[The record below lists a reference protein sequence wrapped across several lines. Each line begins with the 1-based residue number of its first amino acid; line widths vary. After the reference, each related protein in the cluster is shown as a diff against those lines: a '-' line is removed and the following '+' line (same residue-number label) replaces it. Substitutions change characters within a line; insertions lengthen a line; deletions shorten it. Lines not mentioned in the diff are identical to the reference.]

1 MRGFEESG
9 MGGNASARRVGA
21 LLAAVVATAV
31 VVFSL
36 GVMVGK
42 RVVGTVPLIT
52 APPATLP
59 TETLVPPPPPDLE
72 KPAGESEKPPPQE
85 PTAARSISSEKLTF
99 FDTLSADKPVPPTLP
114 KEPPAKVK
122 APPRPDPPPPV
133 AEARVPD
140 KRLPAQSP
148 PQDPSRVIKSLM
160 APGNYYV
167 QVSSTTNSAWADDL
181 VRKLKK
187 KGIESTSTSVTLK
200 GKKWYRIRIGTF
212 ADKGSARKAG
222 AVLKE
227 KMKLDS
233 MVVTG
238 D

>member
-1 MRGFEESG
+1 
-9 MGGNASARRVGA
+9 VGA
-21 LLAAVVATAV
+21 LLAAVVVTAV

-42 RVVGTVPLIT
+42 RVTGTVPLIT
-52 APPATLP
+52 EPPATLP

-72 KPAGESEKPPPQE
+72 KPTGEREEPP
-85 PTAARSISSEKLTF
+85 AAKEIASEKLTF
-99 FDTLSADKPVPPTLP
+99 FDTLSADKPAPPSLP
-114 KEPPAKVK
+114 KESPAKVK
-122 APPRPDPPPPV
+122 EPAKPPPAP
-133 AEARVPD
+133 
-140 KRLPAQSP
+140 KSP
-148 PQDPSRVIKSLM
+148 RDPSQVIESLKG
-160 APGNYYV
+160 PGNYYV
-167 QVSSTTNSAWADDL
+167 QVSSTTKRAWADDL

-187 KGIESTSTSVTLK
+187 KGISSTSTSVTLK

-227 KMKLDS
+227 KMKLDT

>member
-1 MRGFEESG
+1 MRDFEESG

-42 RVVGTVPLIT
+42 RVTGTVPLIT
-52 APPATLP
+52 EPPATLP

-72 KPAGESEKPPPQE
+72 PPAGEREKPPPE
-85 PTAARSISSEKLTF
+85 APPAAKAISSEKLTF
-99 FDTLSADKPVPPTLP
+99 FDTLSADKPSPPTLP

-122 APPRPDPPPPV
+122 APPRPAPPPPAAKV
-133 AEARVPD
+133 KQPD
-140 KRLPAQSP
+140 KPPPVPSP
-148 PQDPSRVIKSLM
+148 PRELSQVIARLM
-160 APGNYYV
+160 GPGNYYV
-167 QVSSTTNSAWADDL
+167 QVSSTTNRVWADDL
-181 VRKLKK
+181 VGKLKK
-187 KGIESTSTSVTLK
+187 KGIESTSTSVVLK

-222 AVLKE
+222 ALLKE
-227 KMKLDS
+227 KLKLDS

-238 D
+238 G

>member
-1 MRGFEESG
+1 MKDFEESG
-9 MGGNASARRVGA
+9 MGGNASPRRVGA
-21 LLAAVVATAV
+21 LLAAVVVTAV

-42 RVVGTVPLIT
+42 RVTGTVPLIT
-52 APPATLP
+52 EPPATLP

-72 KPAGESEKPPPQE
+72 KPTGEREEPP
-85 PTAARSISSEKLTF
+85 AAKEIASEKLTF
-99 FDTLSADKPVPPTLP
+99 FDTLSADKPAPPPLP
-114 KEPPAKVK
+114 KESPTKVK
-122 APPRPDPPPPV
+122 ASPPPAPPPSV
-133 AEARVPD
+133 AEVKEPV
-140 KRLPAQSP
+140 KPPPAPKSP
-148 PQDPSRVIKSLM
+148 REPSQVIESLKG
-160 APGNYYV
+160 PGNYYV
-167 QVSSTTNSAWADDL
+167 QVSSTTKRAWADDL

-187 KGIESTSTSVTLK
+187 KGISSTSTSVTLK

-227 KMKLDS
+227 KMKLDG

>member
-1 MRGFEESG
+1 MRDFEESA
-9 MGGNASARRVGA
+9 MGGNASPRRVGA

-42 RVVGTVPLIT
+42 RVTGTVPLIT
-52 APPATLP
+52 EPPTTLP

-72 KPAGESEKPPPQE
+72 KTAGEAEKAPPGE
-85 PTAARSISSEKLTF
+85 PPAAREIASEKLTF
-99 FDTLSADKPVPPTLP
+99 FDTLSADKPAP
-114 KEPPAKVK
+114 PPARDSSREPSLVI
-122 APPRPDPPPPV
+122 AGL
-133 AEARVPD
+133 
-140 KRLPAQSP
+140 KR
-148 PQDPSRVIKSLM
+148 
-160 APGNYYV
+160 PGNYYV
-167 QVSSTTNSAWADDL
+167 QVSSTTNRVWADDL

-187 KGIESTSTSVTLK
+187 KGISATSTSVTLR

-222 AVLKE
+222 AVFKE

>member
-1 MRGFEESG
+1 MRDFEESG
-9 MGGNASARRVGA
+9 TGGSASARRVGM

-42 RVVGTVPLIT
+42 RVTGTVPLIT
-52 APPATLP
+52 EPPTTLP
-59 TETLVPPPPPDLE
+59 TETLVPPPSHDLE
-72 KPAGESEKPPPQE
+72 KAAGEGEKPPAGEPPP
-85 PTAARSISSEKLTF
+85 AREISSEKLTF

-114 KEPPAKVK
+114 KETPAKVK
-122 APPRPDPPPPV
+122 APPRPAPAPPAVEVKPPVKPPPSRDSSREPSQV
-133 AEARVPD
+133 IASL
-140 KRLPAQSP
+140 KR
-148 PQDPSRVIKSLM
+148 
-160 APGNYYV
+160 PGNYYV
-167 QVSSTTNSAWADDL
+167 QVSSTTNRAWADDL
-181 VRKLKK
+181 VRKLEK
-187 KGIESTSTSVTLK
+187 KGISSASTSVILK

-212 ADKGSARKAG
+212 ADKESARKAG
-222 AVLKE
+222 AILKE

>member
-1 MRGFEESG
+1 MMDFEERG
-9 MGGNASARRVGA
+9 RGGNASARRVGA

-42 RVVGTVPLIT
+42 RVTGTVPLIT

-59 TETLVPPPPPDLE
+59 TETLVPPPPLDLE
-72 KPAGESEKPPPQE
+72 KPAGEGEEPPTEE
-85 PTAARSISSEKLTF
+85 PTAARSTSSEKLTF
-99 FDTLSADKPVPPTLP
+99 FDTLSADKPAPPTLP
-114 KEPPAKVK
+114 KKPPAKVK
-122 APPRPDPPPPV
+122 APPRPASPPPV
-133 AEARVPD
+133 AEARVPR
-140 KRLPAQSP
+140 KPAPAQRP
-148 PQDPSRVIKSLM
+148 PREPSRVIESLM
-160 APGNYYV
+160 GPGNYYV
-167 QVSSTTNSAWADDL
+167 QVSSTTNRVWADDL
-181 VRKLKK
+181 VRRLKK
-187 KGIESTSTSVTLK
+187 KGINSTSTSVIIK

-227 KMKLDS
+227 KMKLDI

>member
-1 MRGFEESG
+1 MKDFEESG
-9 MGGNASARRVGA
+9 MGGNASPRRVGA
-21 LLAAVVATAV
+21 LLAAVVVTAV

-42 RVVGTVPLIT
+42 RVTGTVPLIT
-52 APPATLP
+52 EPPATLP

-72 KPAGESEKPPPQE
+72 KPTGERKEPP
-85 PTAARSISSEKLTF
+85 AAKEIASEKLTF
-99 FDTLSADKPVPPTLP
+99 FDTLSADKPAPPSLP
-114 KEPPAKVK
+114 KESPAKVK
-122 APPRPDPPPPV
+122 EPAKPPPAP
-133 AEARVPD
+133 
-140 KRLPAQSP
+140 KSP
-148 PQDPSRVIKSLM
+148 REPSQVIESLKG
-160 APGNYYV
+160 PGNYYV
-167 QVSSTTNSAWADDL
+167 QVSSTTKRVWADDL

-187 KGIESTSTSVTLK
+187 KGISSTSTSVTLK

-227 KMKLDS
+227 KMKLDG

>member
-1 MRGFEESG
+1 MKDFEESG
-9 MGGNASARRVGA
+9 MGGNASPRRVGA
-21 LLAAVVATAV
+21 LLAAVVVTAV

-42 RVVGTVPLIT
+42 RVTGTVPLIT
-52 APPATLP
+52 EPPATLP

-72 KPAGESEKPPPQE
+72 KPTGEREEPP
-85 PTAARSISSEKLTF
+85 AAKEIASEKLTF
-99 FDTLSADKPVPPTLP
+99 FDTLSADKPAPPSLP
-114 KEPPAKVK
+114 KESPAKVK
-122 APPRPDPPPPV
+122 EPAKPPPAPKSSR
-133 AEARVPD
+133 E
-140 KRLPAQSP
+140 
-148 PQDPSRVIKSLM
+148 PSQVIESLKG
-160 APGNYYV
+160 PGNYYV
-167 QVSSTTNSAWADDL
+167 QVSSTTKRAWADDL

-187 KGIESTSTSVTLK
+187 KGISSTSTSVTLK

-227 KMKLDS
+227 KMKLDT